1 MEGGDVMPLNL
12 RKKNSSGHI
21 GVGRGECE
29 TDSCEIDSL
38 PNAQEQLGG
47 PS

>member
-1 MEGGDVMPLNL
+1 MEGGDVMSLNL

-21 GVGRGECE
+21 GVSRRECE
-29 TDSCEIDSL
+29 TVSCEIDSL
-38 PNAQEQLGG
+38 LNTQEQLGG